1 MSGDN
6 LPDSEA
12 WHQDLFPPLE
22 TFEDDKK
29 VRAQRRSTFDLVQT
43 DIASAPCPE
52 SANLISLLGYSFRA
66 LAQMLSELHST
77 VGRYTSHKFNP
88 VTFEYACCLAS
99 SQDDDDMK
107 RAASFFQGMEGFLFS
122 SFCWIF

>member
-1 MSGDN
+1 MSGDD

-29 VRAQRRSTFDLVQT
+29 VRALRRSPFNVQCLT
-43 DIASAPCPE
+43 DAVST
-52 SANLISLLGYSFRA
+52 NLISLLGYSCRA

-77 VGRYTSHKFNP
+77 VGRYTSHKYNP

-99 SQDDDDMK
+99 SQDDDDLK
-107 RAASFFQGMEGFLFS
+107 RAASFFQGVE
-122 SFCWIF
+122 

>member
-29 VRAQRRSTFDLVQT
+29 VRAHRRSSAFDVVTF
-43 DIASAPCPE
+43 ASAPCPV
-52 SANLISLLGYSFRA
+52 STNLISLLGYSYCT

-77 VGRYTSHKFNP
+77 VGRYTSHKYNP
-88 VTFEYACCLAS
+88 ITFEYACCLAS
-99 SQDDDDMK
+99 SQDDDDLK
-107 RAASFFQGMEGFLFS
+107 RAASFFQGME
-122 SFCWIF
+122 

>member
-29 VRAQRRSTFDLVQT
+29 VRAHRRSAVRRAVQS
-43 DIASAPCPE
+43 DIACAPCPE
-52 SANLISLLGYSFRA
+52 SANLISPLGHLFRA

-77 VGRYTSHKFNP
+77 VGRYTSHKYNP
-88 VTFEYACCLAS
+88 ITFEYACCLAS

-107 RAASFFQGMEGFLFS
+107 RAASFFQGLE
-122 SFCWIF
+122 